1 MPAWVGH
8 CAKHPTYT
16 ATLQPSFL
24 IGPFTNK
31 KTGALWEIYQ
41 LKILTNQ
48 LVCGRAWFVPS
59 VYAAKVFCH
68 FYNVFNFKVILVQ
81 IFAVIAFQRPQTHQ
95 WWMNS
100 SVGSLNWICSW
111 VQVGWLGSEG
121 PKSGL
126 GLHSPQPPGDED
138 RSSQGKSLWAEGK
151 ESCLHWHDW
160 NFKVHFI
167 NL

>member
-1 MPAWVGH
+1 MLVEFGGGKSWVDMIVFH
-8 CAKHPTYT
+8 HTRVNISKV
-16 ATLQPSFL
+16 
-24 IGPFTNK
+24 K
-31 KTGALWEIYQ
+31 KKCQ
-41 LKILTNQ
+41 RKI
-48 LVCGRAWFVPS
+48 S
-59 VYAAKVFCH
+59 VVYLVFCH

-100 SVGSLNWICSW
+100 SVGSLSWICSW

-121 PKSGL
+121 PKSGF

-138 RSSQGKSLWAEGK
+138 RSSQGESLWAEGK